1 MGDNEDELDDV
12 ALTLDHQF
20 QICTCPI
27 LSVVCKCMEHHL
39 ECLSLLHE
47 FCKKDRSLIMIK
59 TAYSTLLLFN
69 FK

>member
-39 ECLSLLHE
+39 
-47 FCKKDRSLIMIK
+47 
-59 TAYSTLLLFN
+59 
-69 FK
+69 